1 MRTDRLLRE
10 PGYLAFPF
18 RMSGRESAA
27 AERAAHVR
35 QCIEQVLFT
44 APGERVFRPHFGAGA
59 IQLVFEPAGA
69 LVEELTRNR
78 LRSSLAEALE
88 GEVDPRTLEI
98 EVEAPGPELRIVV
111 SYELTTLGQR
121 ERQEYSLG
129 GSDG

>member
-1 MRTDRLLRE
+1 MKVDRLLRE

-18 RMSGRESAA
+18 RMTGRDSAV
-27 AERAAHVR
+27 AERSAHVR
-35 QCIEQVLFT
+35 QNIEQVLFT

-59 IQLVFEPAGA
+59 VQLVFEPAGA

-98 EVEAPGPELRIVV
+98 DVEATGPDLRITIA
-111 SYELTTLGQR
+111 YELTTLGQR
-121 ERQEYSLG
+121 ERHEYSLG
-129 GSDG
+129 ESGG